1 MLTSQY
7 IDGFDQNTI
16 LEVTNSF
23 NTLQSYTHYRVQIP
37 NINSVITKSGNYLL
51 SVLDDMDEVIFSR
64 KFVLYENKAIVGV
77 SVERSRDT
85 KTVNSQQTI
94 QFSVKPPNFTNQQ
107 SQTRNQIVL

>member
-37 NINSVITKSGNYLL
+37 NIKFSHHQKWKLPALCSEMM
-51 SVLDDMDEVIFSR
+51 MDERHFFEKIR
-64 KFVLYENKAIVGV
+64 TL
-77 SVERSRDT
+77 
-85 KTVNSQQTI
+85 
-94 QFSVKPPNFTNQQ
+94 
-107 SQTRNQIVL
+107 